1 MHSTMTQLLW
11 STPARHV
18 PSETYLGKPLYD
30 PGHCTVT
37 QFQGVTELLIASAI
51 FVESNKFNS
60 QILREVFIMRCHVEH
75 PVVSMR
81 ELYSNNQILTVLKQ
95 TTQTCMV
102 LSSRQNMN
110 MANRT
115 CVFAWINLFTHVELF
130 SEDSKSLL
138 LKSLSK
144 FHFYSIV
151 PWKYTLNWLPKC
163 EVCTHFCEILYIYR
177 DGKIPQF
184 AW

>member
-1 MHSTMTQLLW
+1 MSVFWSQILHLMHSTRTQLLW

-60 QILREVFIMRCHVEH
+60 QILREFFTMRCHVEH

-95 TTQTCMV
+95 TTQMCMV

-110 MANRT
+110 MTNRT

-130 SEDSKSLL
+130 SEDSKLLKSLSLL

-144 FHFYSIV
+144 FHS
-151 PWKYTLNWLPKC
+151 YTL
-163 EVCTHFCEILYIYR
+163 
-177 DGKIPQF
+177 
-184 AW
+184 